1 MAKSLDLELAATTKI
16 YGETIAVDAINHK
29 FAAGTYSCLLGPSG
43 CGKSSTL
50 RMIAGHESVSTG
62 DIVLGGTNITDLP
75 PARRGTAMMFQN
87 YALFPHLSVVDNV
100 AFSQKMK
107 GVEKPVRLK
116 KARQLL
122 ELVDMAAYAERLP
135 SQLSGGQQQRVAL
148 ARSVAPRPAILLF
161 DEPLSNLDAQL
172 REEMQI
178 EIKRLQSELKL
189 TSLFVTHDQH
199 EAMSLSDRICL
210 MSGGNIQQFAT
221 PEEVYFSP
229 ANGFVSGFV
238 GSPNKLTGVLR
249 DGAVELAPGLLLP
262 SSRAASTGGGRVRV
276 TLRQEDLV
284 LAPQGPGLPGT
295 ITMRIFEGASVQYIV
310 TLDKGPEVMV
320 RVSSRGAQADLEKGT
335 AVAVSIPADRVF
347 VSAEESAA

>member
-1 MAKSLDLELAATTKI
+1 MTSLSLRSLTKRYDTATIVNAVSLDVEQGQL
-16 YGETIAVDAINHK
+16 V
-29 FAAGTYSCLLGPSG
+29 SLLGPSG
-43 CGKSSTL
+43 CGKTTIL
-50 RMIAGHESVSTG
+50 RMIAGLLDPTG
-62 DIVLGGTNITDLP
+62 GQILFGDEDVTALP
-75 PARRGTAMMFQN
+75 ANRRNVGLVFQS
-87 YALFPHLSVVDNV
+87 YALFPHMTVFENV
-100 AFSQKMK
+100 AFGLRRQGVK
-107 GVEKPVRLK
+107 GQELKTRVGEALEQVRLG
-116 KARQLL
+116 AL
-122 ELVDMAAYAERLP
+122 AERFP
-135 SQLSGGQQQRVAL
+135 RQLSGGQQQRVAL

-262 SSRAASTGGGRVRV
+262 SSRAVSTGGGRVRV

>member
-1 MAKSLDLELAATTKI
+1 MTSLSLRSLTKRYDTATIVNAVSLDVEQGQL
-16 YGETIAVDAINHK
+16 V
-29 FAAGTYSCLLGPSG
+29 SLLGPSG
-43 CGKSSTL
+43 CGKTTIL
-50 RMIAGHESVSTG
+50 RMIAGLLDPTG
-62 DIVLGGTNITDLP
+62 GQILFGDEDVTELP
-75 PARRGTAMMFQN
+75 ANRRNVGLVFQS
-87 YALFPHLSVVDNV
+87 YALFPHMTVFENV
-100 AFSQKMK
+100 AFGLRRQGVK
-107 GVEKPVRLK
+107 GQELKTRVGEALEQVRLG
-116 KARQLL
+116 AL
-122 ELVDMAAYAERLP
+122 AERFP
-135 SQLSGGQQQRVAL
+135 RQLSGGQQQRVAL

-320 RVSSRGAQADLEKGT
+320 RVSSRGAQADLEKDT
-335 AVAVSIPADRVF
+335 AVAVSVPADRVF

>member
-1 MAKSLDLELAATTKI
+1 MTSLSLRSLTKRYDTATIVNAVSLDVEQGQL
-16 YGETIAVDAINHK
+16 V
-29 FAAGTYSCLLGPSG
+29 SLLGPSG
-43 CGKSSTL
+43 CGKTTIL
-50 RMIAGHESVSTG
+50 RMIAGLLDPTG
-62 DIVLGGTNITDLP
+62 GQILFGDEDVTELP
-75 PARRGTAMMFQN
+75 ANRRNVGLVFQS
-87 YALFPHLSVVDNV
+87 YALFPHMTVFENV
-100 AFSQKMK
+100 AFGLRRQGVK
-107 GVEKPVRLK
+107 GQELKTRVGEALEQVRLG
-116 KARQLL
+116 AL
-122 ELVDMAAYAERLP
+122 AERFP
-135 SQLSGGQQQRVAL
+135 RQLSGGQQQRVAL

-335 AVAVSIPADRVF
+335 AVAVSVPADRVF

>member
-1 MAKSLDLELAATTKI
+1 MTSLSLRSLTKRYDTATIVNAVSLDVEQGQL
-16 YGETIAVDAINHK
+16 V
-29 FAAGTYSCLLGPSG
+29 SLLGPSG
-43 CGKSSTL
+43 CGKTTIL
-50 RMIAGHESVSTG
+50 RMIAGLLDPTG
-62 DIVLGGTNITDLP
+62 GQILFGDEDVTALP
-75 PARRGTAMMFQN
+75 ANRRNVGLVFQS
-87 YALFPHLSVVDNV
+87 YALFPHMTVFENV
-100 AFSQKMK
+100 AFGLRRQGVK
-107 GVEKPVRLK
+107 GQELKTRVGEALEQVRLG
-116 KARQLL
+116 AL
-122 ELVDMAAYAERLP
+122 AERFP
-135 SQLSGGQQQRVAL
+135 RQLSGGQQQRVAL

>member
-1 MAKSLDLELAATTKI
+1 MTVFE
-16 YGETIAVDAINHK
+16 
-29 FAAGTYSCLLGPSG
+29 
-43 CGKSSTL
+43 
-50 RMIAGHESVSTG
+50 
-62 DIVLGGTNITDLP
+62 
-75 PARRGTAMMFQN
+75 
-87 YALFPHLSVVDNV
+87 NV
-100 AFSQKMK
+100 AFGLRRQGVK
-107 GVEKPVRLK
+107 GQELKTRVGEALEQVRLG
-116 KARQLL
+116 AL
-122 ELVDMAAYAERLP
+122 AERFP
-135 SQLSGGQQQRVAL
+135 RQLSGGQQQRVAL

>member
-1 MAKSLDLELAATTKI
+1 MTSLSLRSLTKRYDTATIVNAVSLDVEQGQL
-16 YGETIAVDAINHK
+16 V
-29 FAAGTYSCLLGPSG
+29 SLLGPSG
-43 CGKSSTL
+43 CGKTTIL
-50 RMIAGHESVSTG
+50 RMIAGLLDPTG
-62 DIVLGGTNITDLP
+62 GQILFGDEDVTELP
-75 PARRGTAMMFQN
+75 ANRRNVGLVFQS
-87 YALFPHLSVVDNV
+87 YALFPHMTVFENV
-100 AFSQKMK
+100 AFGLRRQGVK
-107 GVEKPVRLK
+107 GQELKTRVGEALEQVRLG
-116 KARQLL
+116 AL
-122 ELVDMAAYAERLP
+122 AERFP
-135 SQLSGGQQQRVAL
+135 RQLSGGQQQRVAL

-221 PEEVYFSP
+221 PEDVYFSP

>member
-1 MAKSLDLELAATTKI
+1 VTSLSLRSLTKRYDTATIVNAVSLDVEQGQL
-16 YGETIAVDAINHK
+16 V
-29 FAAGTYSCLLGPSG
+29 SLLGPSG
-43 CGKSSTL
+43 CGKTTIL
-50 RMIAGHESVSTG
+50 RMIAGLLDPTG
-62 DIVLGGTNITDLP
+62 GQILFGDEDVTELP
-75 PARRGTAMMFQN
+75 ANRRNVGLVFQS
-87 YALFPHLSVVDNV
+87 YALFPHMTVFENV
-100 AFSQKMK
+100 AFGLRRQGVK
-107 GVEKPVRLK
+107 GQELKTRVGEALEQVRLG
-116 KARQLL
+116 AL
-122 ELVDMAAYAERLP
+122 AERFP
-135 SQLSGGQQQRVAL
+135 RQLSGGQQQRVAL